1 MGSEGLKNHI
11 LLGINR
17 QPPTHDPGLNL
28 KEIIIALP
36 PQLLHPHELTL
47 FGNLDTINYGDG
59 WNGRPIAVAGLYD
72 DEFYHQCQNGIHLD
86 CRDAPPLMIID
97 GQTRW
102 TRLRF
107 DQIPVAVVQIF
118 PLDILAGYLST
129 WKEGGYE
136 AHNIEQVRRAAQT
149 RCQLPEKATR
159 FQVPHTTDGG
169 EKGLDRIMLIQPQL
183 KISLQALEHDI
194 PGYWDLLLGL
204 DTL

>member
-1 MGSEGLKNHI
+1 MGSEGFKSHI

-17 QPPTHDPGLNL
+17 QPPTHNPGLNL

-36 PQLLHPHELTL
+36 PPLLHPHELTL
-47 FGNLDTINYGDG
+47 FDNLDTIDYQGG

-72 DEFYHQCQNGIHLD
+72 DEFYHQCQTGIHLD

-118 PLDILAGYLST
+118 PLAKLGGYLST
-129 WKEGGYE
+129 WKEGGYRT
-136 AHNIEQVRRAAQT
+136 HSIEQVRRAAQT

-159 FQVPHTTDGG
+159 FQVPHTTDDG
-169 EKGLDRIMLIQPQL
+169 EKGLDRIMLVQPQL
-183 KISLQALEHDI
+183 KISRQALDYDI
-194 PGYWDLLLGL
+194 PHYWDLLLGL
-204 DTL
+204 